1 MAKVNFK
8 NLVATALKEIDG
20 DVKAV
25 AEKALEV
32 AAKAPSV
39 EIPSASVVA
48 STVKS
53 AGLDAE
59 RLAEVAYVAKTMR
72 REIGHDGLLASDI
85 KDIEGRF
92 KAVGVTGDIAELL
105 PTGFTGALWHDI
117 QERLVVTS
125 IFPYKEVSPGQYD
138 SIATH
143 GITGYLTAEN
153 ITATESA
160 ESYLT
165 MIYLVAKCMAAVKK
179 SYEVLDDSLI
189 ALAQEVRNGIVDA
202 LARAIEGAVIN
213 GDNTALHMDDAGD
226 TQAIV
231 PAASYSRAYKGL
243 RKLGL
248 GKAPVDFG
256 GAALDEAGMF
266 AKIMEMQEAGGLYTD
281 DQTVGRGELVLI
293 VDQNLFNKLRVF
305 TSFLTKDKA
314 GLGTL
319 FGMDIPSV
327 FGIPVVQTPF
337 LPVCTAAGIVDDVTA
352 VNNTKGTCILVNKS
366 TIKYYATGTPLMET
380 DKDIYTQFIGFTGS
394 VRTGFNSI
402 FDRLDSAPNDIDAT
416 RVNVVSGINIA
427 R

>member
-8 NLVATALKEIDG
+8 NLVATALKDIDG
-20 DVKAV
+20 DIKDVANKAI
-25 AEKALEV
+25 EV
-32 AAKAPSV
+32 AAKAPTV
-39 EIPSASVVA
+39 AIPSATIVPVSI
-48 STVKS
+48 KS
-53 AGLDAE
+53 AGLAAE
-59 RLAEVAYVAKTMR
+59 RLSEVAYVAKTMR
-72 REIGHDGLLASDI
+72 REIGQDGLLAADT
-85 KDIEGRF
+85 KDLAGRF

-125 IFPYKEVSPGQYD
+125 LFPYKEVSPGQYD
-138 SIATH
+138 SIAVH
-143 GITGYLTAEN
+143 GITGYLTGEN
-153 ITATESA
+153 VTATESA
-160 ESYLT
+160 EDYLT

-189 ALAQEVRNGIVDA
+189 PLAQEVRNGIIDA
-202 LARAIEGAVIN
+202 LARSIEDAVVN
-213 GDNTALHMDDAGD
+213 GDNTATHMDDG
-226 TQAIV
+226 V
-231 PAASYSRAYKGL
+231 AANSYKKAYKGL

-248 GKAPVDFG
+248 GKSPVDFG

-266 AKIMEMQEAGGLYTD
+266 AKIMELQEAGGLYTD

-337 LPVCTAAGIVDDVTA
+337 LPVVNATGVVDA
-352 VNNTKGTCILVNKS
+352 IGANNTKGTCILVNKS
-366 TIKYYATGTPLMET
+366 TIKYYSTGTPLM
-380 DKDIYTQFIGFTGS
+380 
-394 VRTGFNSI
+394 
-402 FDRLDSAPNDIDAT
+402 
-416 RVNVVSGINIA
+416 
-427 R
+427 

>member
-8 NLVATALKEIDG
+8 NLVATALKDIDG
-20 DVKAV
+20 DIKDVANKAI
-25 AEKALEV
+25 EV
-32 AAKAPSV
+32 AAKAPTV
-39 EIPSASVVA
+39 AIPSATIVPVSI
-48 STVKS
+48 KS
-53 AGLDAE
+53 AGLAAE
-59 RLAEVAYVAKTMR
+59 RLSEVAYVAKTMR
-72 REIGHDGLLASDI
+72 REIGQDGLLAADT
-85 KDIEGRF
+85 KDLAGRF

-125 IFPYKEVSPGQYD
+125 LFPYKEVSPGQYD
-138 SIATH
+138 SIAVH
-143 GITGYLTAEN
+143 GITGYLTGEN
-153 ITATESA
+153 VTATESA
-160 ESYLT
+160 EDYLT

-189 ALAQEVRNGIVDA
+189 PLAQEVRNGIIDA
-202 LARAIEGAVIN
+202 LARSIEDAVVN
-213 GDNTALHMDDAGD
+213 GDNTATHMDDG
-226 TQAIV
+226 V
-231 PAASYSRAYKGL
+231 AANSYKKAYKGL

-248 GKAPVDFG
+248 GKSPVDFG

-266 AKIMEMQEAGGLYTD
+266 AKIMELQEAGGLYTD

-337 LPVCTAAGIVDDVTA
+337 LPVVNATGVVDA
-352 VNNTKGTCILVNKS
+352 IGANNTKGTCILVNKS
-366 TIKYYATGTPLMET
+366 TIKYYSTGTPLMES
-380 DKDIYTQFIGFTGS
+380 DRDILTQFLSFAGS
-394 VRTGFNSI
+394 VRCGFGSI
-402 FDRLDSAPNDIDAT
+402 FDRLASAPNDIDAT
-416 RVNVVSGINIA
+416 KVNIVSGINIA